1 MGHARK
7 KRKSKS
13 FSRRGVVHPSI
24 KGSGREKRRCGGRWR
39 GWLWKYESKSKAP
52 HAKTAYG
59 APGHVSN
66 AKVHGERDLA
76 SWLAAAE
83 RNAREGGGKT
93 YSHLFLRGL
102 LPRPWGCGN
111 GLKSMGSEI
120 WQSCDFCLAG
130 GVGRQDYCRV
140 KIGRG
145 TRRIG
150 KEGPTLS
157 KQQARKGGPR

>member
-1 MGHARK
+1 M
-7 KRKSKS
+7 KSQKP
-13 FSRRGVVHPSI
+13 HT
-24 KGSGREKRRCGGRWR
+24 EKRRM
-39 GWLWKYESKSKAP
+39 
-52 HAKTAYG
+52 
-59 APGHVSN
+59 GHP
-66 AKVHGERDLA
+66 A
-76 SWLAAAE
+76 SE

-93 YSHLFLRGL
+93 HSHLFLRGL

-157 KQQARKGGPR
+157 KQQARKVGHARKRQSQNRFTALRLCHPPI